1 MSFKLKTILGIGV
14 IEILLLSILV
24 VSSMSYLTAS
34 NEQQLIDRAHTS
46 ARLFATMTA
55 DAVVAT
61 DLATLDA
68 LVSKAISNPDL
79 RYIRVRHSSGVV
91 LSQEGQA
98 RDLARAF
105 AADADVSAAMTD
117 QSFDVAHDIDIE
129 GTVFGR
135 IELGLDVGRLQSLL
149 GEAWRHMLGVAA
161 IEVVLVG
168 IFGFMLGRVL
178 TRQLESLRFGARRV
192 AEGGFGVTI
201 DVHGRDELA
210 ETAASFNKMSAA
222 LAVYSRDLEQARDQA
237 EQKRDRAESVL
248 QEAMD
253 SLSQGVLIVDE
264 HNRIAQVNDAFI
276 TLHDVDATALDDRTR
291 RDALYTGIDGD
302 ILKRPDGR
310 ALIHTRRRLS
320 SGGEVWSDTD
330 ITSIM
335 AAEARNRKLE
345 RDLMQSQKLESLGTL
360 AGGIAH
366 EINSPLQA
374 ITGNL
379 QFASEAVTDM
389 LVLLNGLGTDQK
401 QALEKIDFAFLSE
414 ELPAALTQS
423 GASVRQ
429 VSDIVSAMKEFAR
442 PGPRDPAP
450 VNLNEAVSRTL
461 TVCRNSWQGVA
472 ELDLVLADDLPDL
485 VAVSA
490 DINQLILSVVAN
502 AVDAIKAKGPDSGQI
517 RVRTKAV
524 SGGLQLVVEDTG
536 IGMDEAV
543 RTRIFEPFFTTK
555 EVGRGMGQG
564 LAVAYDTVVGKQG
577 GSITVDSTP
586 GIGSRFT
593 ILLPGVSNQGS
604 GITTAARPVADPG
617 PPVSS

>member
-1 MSFKLKTILGIGV
+1 
-14 IEILLLSILV
+14 
-24 VSSMSYLTAS
+24 
-34 NEQQLIDRAHTS
+34 
-46 ARLFATMTA
+46 
-55 DAVVAT
+55 
-61 DLATLDA
+61 
-68 LVSKAISNPDL
+68 
-79 RYIRVRHSSGVV
+79 
-91 LSQEGQA
+91 
-98 RDLARAF
+98 
-105 AADADVSAAMTD
+105 
-117 QSFDVAHDIDIE
+117 
-129 GTVFGR
+129 
-135 IELGLDVGRLQSLL
+135 
-149 GEAWRHMLGVAA
+149 
-161 IEVVLVG
+161 
-168 IFGFMLGRVL
+168 
-178 TRQLESLRFGARRV
+178 
-192 AEGGFGVTI
+192 
-201 DVHGRDELA
+201 
-210 ETAASFNKMSAA
+210 
-222 LAVYSRDLEQARDQA
+222 
-237 EQKRDRAESVL
+237 
-248 QEAMD
+248 MD

-276 TLHDVDATALDDRTR
+276 TLHGVDATALDDRTR

-310 ALIHTRRRLS
+310 ALIHTRHRLS

-379 QFASEAVTDM
+379 QFASEAVADM
-389 LVLLNGLGTDQK
+389 LVLLNGLGTDHK

-450 VNLNEAVSRTL
+450 MNLNEAVSRTL
-461 TVCRNSWQGVA
+461 TVCRNTWQGVG

-593 ILLPGVSNQGS
+593 IMLPGVGDQ
-604 GITTAARPVADPG
+604 RPIYHTNTCE
-617 PPVSS
+617 